1 MENKVNARLTGKQTR
16 ILKLILDACMI
27 TLLALMY
34 KLRVVSIAFH
44 EIGGLT
50 LLGLF
55 LIHLLLSARWIRA
68 CTRRC
73 FVKGTAGM
81 VRARYIVG
89 SLLLLA
95 FLTVGVTGAL
105 ISRVVFSIHI
115 AGRFQ
120 TLHYF
125 ASAVAIILLGVHL
138 GLHVEF
144 IFGRLVRKGANK
156 AARAVLAIVVAG
168 MVAFGG
174 YSLST
179 SSFLSY
185 LTAPMQAARIAHGS
199 FEPVGDAAL
208 DGSGEL
214 PVDLSLLSEDSG
226 NGGHG
231 QWQGGGKGRGEGR
244 GASGQTDA
252 ALLIA
257 QYVSITALFAAIT
270 YGLLRLFGKKRPR
283 VQKAP
288 LAAAIES
295 ATEPQK
301 PTEPQE

>member
-16 ILKLILDACMI
+16 IIKLILDACMI

-34 KLRVVSIAFH
+34 QLRVVSIAFH
-44 EIGGLT
+44 EIGGLA

-68 CTRRC
+68 CTSRC

-81 VRARYIVG
+81 VRARYIIG
-89 SLLLLA
+89 SLLLLS

-105 ISRVVFSIHI
+105 ISRVVFNIH
-115 AGRFQ
+115 ALGDFRM
-120 TLHYF
+120 LHYF
-125 ASAVAIILLGVHL
+125 SSALAIVLLGVHL

-156 AARAVLAIVVAG
+156 IAKAVLAIVVAG

-185 LTAPMQAARIAHGS
+185 LTAPLQSARFARGS
-199 FEPVGDAAL
+199 FELVGDTAL
-208 DGSGEL
+208 DGSGAL
-214 PVDLSLLSEDSG
+214 PTDLSLLADVGSSYG
-226 NGGHG
+226 GGHG
-231 QWQGGGKGRGEGR
+231 QERGGGLGRGEGR
-244 GASGQTDA
+244 GAGEQTDA

-257 QYVSITALFAAIT
+257 QYVSITALFAAVT
-270 YGLLRLFGKKRPR
+270 YGLLRLFGRKRPR
-283 VQKAP
+283 VQKAV
-288 LAAAIES
+288 LAATGGSTTGA
-295 ATEPQK
+295 P
-301 PTEPQE
+301 

>member
-1 MENKVNARLTGKQTR
+1 MENNTNARLTGKQTR

-44 EIGGLT
+44 EIGGLA

-73 FVKGTAGM
+73 FVRGTAGM

-89 SLLLLA
+89 SLLLLS
-95 FLTVGVTGAL
+95 FLTIGITGAL
-105 ISRVVFSIHI
+105 ISRVVFSVH
-115 AGRFQ
+115 ALGDFR

-125 ASAVAIILLGVHL
+125 ASALAIVLLGVHL

-156 AARAVLAIVVAG
+156 AAKAMLAIIVAG

-185 LTAPMQAARIAHGS
+185 LTAPLQTARFAHGS
-199 FEPVGDAAL
+199 FEPVCDAAL
-208 DGSGEL
+208 DGSDAL
-214 PVDLSLLSEDSG
+214 PTDLSLLTNVVSSYG
-226 NGGHG
+226 GGHG
-231 QWQGGGKGRGEGR
+231 QGRGGGSGRGEGR
-244 GASGQTDA
+244 GAGEQTDP

-270 YGLLRLFGKKRPR
+270 YGLLKLFGKKRPR
-283 VQKAP
+283 LQKVP
-288 LAAAIES
+288 LAASGGAS
-295 ATEPQK
+295 TGAP
-301 PTEPQE
+301 